1 MCLLALSWGCTLIA
15 TTLHPSLHPMVRGS
29 ASTSTAW
36 FAELF
41 GFEESDS
48 FSANQAKFAMENYE
62 LVCDT
67 SPFPRQYVGPWET
80 PSLQELRARI
90 VTAPDAEGDGLRFEH
105 IATPVGVVPLI
116 LDPANHG
123 AVFQAASQFN
133 ALEMTGPGAPR
144 TSSPAGQTTGAAPS
158 SSPGPAA

>member
-1 MCLLALSWGCTLIA
+1 M
-15 TTLHPSLHPMVRGS
+15 PRGA

-41 GFEESDS
+41 GFEETNS
-48 FSANQAKFAMENYE
+48 FSSNQANFAMENNE
-62 LVCDT
+62 LVCKS

-80 PSLQELRARI
+80 PSLSELRARI
-90 VTAPDAEGDGLRFEH
+90 VTPTDGDGLRFEH

-133 ALEMTGPGAPR
+133 ALEMTGPGAYRR
-144 TSSPAGQTTGAAPS
+144 TPEPVWPQSMPLLAAVL
-158 SSPGPAA
+158 

>member
-1 MCLLALSWGCTLIA
+1 M
-15 TTLHPSLHPMVRGS
+15 PRGA

-41 GFEESDS
+41 GFEETNS
-48 FSANQAKFAMENYE
+48 FSSNQANFAMENNE
-62 LVCDT
+62 LVCQS

-80 PSLQELRARI
+80 PSLSELRARI
-90 VTAPDAEGDGLRFEH
+90 VTPTDGDGLRFEH

-133 ALEMTGPGAPR
+133 ALEMTGPGAYRR
-144 TSSPAGQTTGAAPS
+144 TPEPVWTQSMPLITAVL
-158 SSPGPAA
+158 